1 MAERTEAPRVLV
13 TGATGFLAGHG
24 IAELLGAGYAVRG
37 SVRRLATAEVA
48 HLRAIEVR
56 TGGSLELTEASLDAD
71 DGWAQAV
78 KDCDYVWHMA
88 SPNPPRQP
96 ADENELIRPAVDG
109 TLRVLRAA
117 AASGTVRRVVL
128 TSSTDAITRG
138 YGRPGVRLRTEDDWT
153 DPDRAAAY
161 PRSKYFA
168 ERAAWDF
175 ARSSGLELVTINP
188 ALVLGPVPSAARR
201 TSVELIQVLLARE
214 VPAVPRLGFA
224 VTDVRDVAVAHR
236 LAMETAGA
244 AGNRYIVAG
253 EHLWFREMAA
263 ILAAEYR
270 PRGYRIPAGPLPYPL
285 LWLAARFDP
294 RLRLTL
300 SMIGIPQLVSAG
312 KARAELGWQSRPA
325 RETILD
331 TAESLLEHGL
341 VRRRDRGHATAPN

>member
-1 MAERTEAPRVLV
+1 MGAGVVSERVLV

-24 IAELLGAGYAVRG
+24 IAELLGAGYEVRG
-37 SVRRLATAEVA
+37 SVRRLATADVA
-48 HLRAIEVR
+48 HLRAVQER
-56 TGGSLELTEASLDAD
+56 AGGRAGGSLELTEASLDAD

-78 KDCDYVWHMA
+78 KGCDYVWHMA
-88 SPNPPRQP
+88 SPNPAGPP

-138 YGRPGVRLRTEDDWT
+138 YGRSGVRLRTEADWT

-161 PRSKYFA
+161 PRSKFFA
-168 ERAAWDF
+168 ERAAWEF

-188 ALVLGPVPSAARR
+188 ALVLGPLLSAARR
-201 TSVELIQVLLARE
+201 TSVELIQVLLGRE

-253 EHLWFREMAA
+253 EHLWLREMAA

-270 PRGYRIPAGPLPYPL
+270 PRGYRVPTGPLPTPL

-300 SMIGIPQLVSAG
+300 SMAGIPQLVSAE
-312 KARAELGWQSRPA
+312 KARTELGWRARPA

-331 TAESLLEHGL
+331 TAGSLIAHGL
-341 VRRRDRGHATAPN
+341 VQARSA